1 MDNDVILSQFDE
13 IDEKVQ
19 FLIELCHSLEEQNKG
34 LKSRI
39 EILEQEITEKSES
52 EKKYVE
58 QKEKVRSKIEVLLNK
73 LNDFTDKS
81 S

>member
-13 IDEKVQ
+13 IEEKVQ
-19 FLIELCHSLEEQNKG
+19 FLIELYKTLEETNKR

-39 EILEQEITEKSES
+39 EILEKEITEKSES

-58 QKEKVRSKIEVLLNK
+58 QKEKVRHKIEGLLNK
-73 LNDFTDKS
+73 LNDFSDKPS
-81 S
+81 